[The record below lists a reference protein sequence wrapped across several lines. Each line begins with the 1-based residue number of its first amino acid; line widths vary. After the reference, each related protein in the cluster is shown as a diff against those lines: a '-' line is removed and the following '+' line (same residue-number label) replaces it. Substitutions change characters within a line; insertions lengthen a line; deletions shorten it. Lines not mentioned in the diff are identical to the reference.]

1 MRHVGEVV
9 EELIAY
15 GEKSEQAALA
25 LRYVDETR
33 VSDGTGAVRSGLYE
47 GAIALTT
54 LGAVSIMNRFHW
66 EMS

>member
-1 MRHVGEVV
+1 MN
-9 EELIAY
+9 
-15 GEKSEQAALA
+15 
-25 LRYVDETR
+25 ETR
-33 VSDGTGAVRSGLYE
+33 VSDVAGTVRSGLYE

>member
-1 MRHVGEVV
+1 MVRNQK
-9 EELIAY
+9 
-15 GEKSEQAALA
+15 KSDTCTS
-25 LRYVDETR
+25 RYTGSQIRLSD
-33 VSDGTGAVRSGLYE
+33 VSGAVRSGLYE